1 MSNTPYT
8 FSIDGTLQ
16 QAFVLAARQPDS
28 DRAALLRDYV
38 RAIVSYQV
46 QSGELPPD
54 SYALE
59 VVA

>member
-1 MSNTPYT
+1 MSNTPYTFT

-28 DRAALLRDYV
+28 DAAALLRDYV

-46 QSGELPPD
+46 QSGELP
-54 SYALE
+54 SGYSC
-59 VVA
+59 

>member
-8 FSIDGTLQ
+8 CSIDGTLQ

-54 SYALE
+54 SYAL
-59 VVA
+59 

>member
-16 QAFVLAARQPDS
+16 QAFVLAARHPDS

-54 SYALE
+54 SYAL
-59 VVA
+59 